1 MSKTVAVV
9 LALLSLMLL
18 PTTSKAQLIPSGN
31 IYAGV
36 AYADSV
42 DVVNRGAYRGWDGS
56 VEAFPLHRFAY
67 LGIVLDG
74 SGVYAKG
81 VANSG
86 TIQQYNLVI
95 GPRLSMSYG
104 KWRPFV
110 HVMGGIQRTKSGD
123 NTFHPAAFDIGGG
136 VDRKLP
142 FKNFSWRLQFDFVR
156 THLLSENQNEYRG
169 STGIVWR
176 F

>member
-1 MSKTVAVV
+1 MLKTAAVV
-9 LALLSLMLL
+9 LAFVSLTLF
-18 PTTSKAQLIPSGN
+18 PTISKAQLIPSGN
-31 IYAGV
+31 VYAGV

-56 VEAFPLHRFAY
+56 VEAFPLRRLSY
-67 LGIVLDG
+67 IGIVLDA
-74 SGVYAKG
+74 SGVYTRG

-95 GPRLSMSYG
+95 GPRISMNYG

-110 HVMGGIQRTKSGD
+110 DVMGGIQRTKSGG
-123 NTFHPAAFDIGGG
+123 NTYHPVAFDIGGG

-142 FKNFSWRLQFDFVR
+142 FKNFSWRLQFDYVH
-156 THLLSENQNEYRG
+156 THLLSQNQNEYRG